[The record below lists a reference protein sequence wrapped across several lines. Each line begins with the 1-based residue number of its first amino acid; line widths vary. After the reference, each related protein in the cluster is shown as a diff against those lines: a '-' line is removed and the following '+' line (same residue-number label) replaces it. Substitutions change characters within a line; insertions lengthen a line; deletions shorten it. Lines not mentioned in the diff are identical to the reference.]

1 MFDYRKVLKYLL
13 IPGLITTVA
22 GLIAGLITQS
32 WSPLHIG
39 LIVTGGVLFTTWLLY
54 LLITGRG
61 FWKRRS
67 SQAGTNAL
75 VSTFSLVIILGI
87 VNFLAIRYLN
97 PIDLTE
103 NQLFTVSSQTEE
115 VVKNID
121 GSVKV
126 WLFVKDP
133 NPRDKELLE
142 NYRRHNE
149 RFEFEFVDPDT
160 NLGLARQFNVNSLG
174 DVYLEYGNK
183 RQLVQT
189 LIQFNIQEPL
199 SEIKLTNA
207 IEKIQ
212 RNYTPTVY
220 FIQGHGEYSI
230 EKSQKN
236 SVFIAVNSLKN
247 IGYNVEPLN
256 LVKSSKIPDNAD
268 TIVIAGSQRKLFE
281 QEVDAL
287 ETYSEQGGNL
297 LLLLNPNIETG
308 LENLL
313 EKWGVK
319 LDDRVVIDSSGE
331 GNLVGLGPA
340 TPFINTYGNHPIT
353 KEFNNGFSFYPLA
366 RPIDTIK
373 VENIEAVSLL
383 VASEKMWAESNVKSE
398 KLTFDE
404 TQDIAGPFDLGVA
417 LIRKI
422 DLDKKPGTQS
432 SSSPSELGKLDKDPP
447 TSSHTDK
454 KIEEKLSEKEIK
466 ETVPSFPENTET
478 TPTPNSTLSPSSR
491 INPSEKPEY
500 SISSPYSDRTK
511 LSLTSKVINVQDSYF
526 FSNSKIIETEENN
539 RKTIQK
545 NSNTVE
551 SRLVIIGNSMFITD
565 NLFNEQLNG
574 DVFLNSVQWLVSQD
588 DESLSIR
595 PKEARNR
602 RINLTPLQ
610 GGLLNFLT
618 LVFFPLGGFL
628 AGVIIWLRRR

>member
-13 IPGLITTVA
+13 IPGLITSVA
-22 GLIAGLITQS
+22 GLIAGLITKS
-32 WSPLHIG
+32 WSPLYIG
-39 LIVTGGVLFTTWLLY
+39 LIVTGGILVTTWLLY

-67 SQAGTNAL
+67 SQVGTNAL
-75 VSTFSLVIILGI
+75 VSTLSLVIILGL
-87 VNFLAIRYLN
+87 VNFLAVRYLN

-103 NQLFTVSSQTEE
+103 NQIFTVSSQTEK
-115 VVKNID
+115 VVKNINEH
-121 GSVKV
+121 VKV

-142 NYRRHNE
+142 NYRRHNK

-160 NLGLARQFNVNSLG
+160 NLGLTKQFNVNSLG
-174 DVYLEYGNK
+174 DVYLEYGDK

-207 IEKIQ
+207 IQKIQ

-220 FIQGHGEYSI
+220 FLHGHGEYSL

-247 IGYNVEPLN
+247 KGYNVESLN

-281 QEVDAL
+281 QEVEAL
-287 ETYSEQGGNL
+287 EVYSNQGGNL

-308 LENLL
+308 LETLL
-313 EKWGVK
+313 EEWGVQ
-319 LDDRVVIDSSGE
+319 LDDRVVIDSSGQ

-340 TPFINTYGNHPIT
+340 TPLINTYGNHPIT
-353 KEFNNGFSFYPLA
+353 KEFNNGISFYPLA

-383 VASEKMWAESNVKSE
+383 VASEKMWAESNIESE
-398 KLTFDE
+398 ELTFDE

-417 LIRKI
+417 LIRKV
-422 DLDKKPGTQS
+422 DLDKKQEPQP
-432 SSSPSELGKLDKDPP
+432 SSSPSQLDKDSP
-447 TSSHTDK
+447 TPSNTDK
-454 KIEEKLSEKEIK
+454 TDKTNERKLSEKELK
-466 ETVPSFPENTET
+466 ETAPSFPKNTET
-478 TPTPNSTLSPSSR
+478 TPTPNPTLSPSSR
-491 INPSEKPEY
+491 INPSEKPES
-500 SISSPYSDRTK
+500 SISFPSSNKTK
-511 LSLTSKVINVQDSYF
+511 LRLASNVINVQN
-526 FSNSKIIETEENN
+526 SNSSSPSKIIKDE
-539 RKTIQK
+539 KTIHK
-545 NSNTVE
+545 KSNVVE

-565 NLFNEQLNG
+565 NLFNQQLNG

-588 DESLSIR
+588 DEPLSIR

-628 AGVIIWLRRR
+628 AGVITWLRRR